1 MTLDLKFWLLAVWN
15 FSLFLDLAVAAK
27 LSWTGL
33 WRKYR
38 WFCILL
44 VYGAARTLIAMNMN
58 PKTKSYGLFWL
69 CTEVGTWIIYTGC
82 LRELF
87 ALVLGRYPGI
97 RSFGRTVLW
106 VMLGAATLVAAMSMY
121 PDWAVNHGSANP
133 VQVVLL
139 LSRAFTSIVFF
150 HLILM
155 MAFLVWFPVVLPRN
169 AILHC
174 LLFTLYFLSKSFA
187 ILLRNI
193 GGWQAQ
199 PESNLVLQV
208 AGCLSLMVWLLRMSP
223 AGESVTIVVGHLWNR
238 DEEERL
244 TNQLQNINSMLT
256 RLEVKT
262 IEDAEV
268 GQGRG

>member
-1 MTLDLKFWLLAVWN
+1 
-15 FSLFLDLAVAAK
+15 
-27 LSWTGL
+27 
-33 WRKYR
+33 
-38 WFCILL
+38 
-44 VYGAARTLIAMNMN
+44 
-58 PKTKSYGLFWL
+58 
-69 CTEVGTWIIYTGC
+69 
-82 LRELF
+82 
-87 ALVLGRYPGI
+87 
-97 RSFGRTVLW
+97 
-106 VMLGAATLVAAMSMY
+106 MLGAATLVAAISMY

-155 MAFLVWFPVVLPRN
+155 MVFLVWFPVVLPRN

-193 GGWQAQ
+193 GGWEAQ

-208 AGCLSLMVWLLRMSP
+208 AGCLSLLVWLLRMSP

-262 IEDAEV
+262 IEDVEV